1 MRIIAAVLAGLL
13 VACGSKGSDVID
25 PGLSSP
31 TVETGFSDSAL
42 SELRVEG
49 DAVIAEYG
57 MGFACLFTY
66 DYTAESWSMETVHR
80 IIESLNL
87 ADIMTEPAI
96 GAAGTT
102 NEGIPILSLY
112 QDGYQGTPPQL
123 RRVETAD
130 ALCYVPVNSP

>member
-87 ADIMTEPAI
+87 TVVMNEPAI
-96 GAAGTT
+96 GTVGTT
-102 NEGIPILSLY
+102 NDGAPLLSVY
-112 QDGYQGTPPQL
+112 QDGYEGTPPQV
-123 RRVETAD
+123 RKVETAD
-130 ALCYVPVNSP
+130 ALCYAPVNFP